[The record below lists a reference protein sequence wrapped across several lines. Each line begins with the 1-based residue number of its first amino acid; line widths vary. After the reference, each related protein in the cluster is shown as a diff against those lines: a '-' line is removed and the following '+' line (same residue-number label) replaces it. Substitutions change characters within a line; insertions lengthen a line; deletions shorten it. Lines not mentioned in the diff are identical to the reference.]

1 MPDGTRGAL
10 RKSAIAAISHP
21 RTFHRHKEVRPR
33 FSSKKTVMIEGIF
46 LAISSSGTICQGRPL
61 KPRMKGGWGDCR
73 DYRLLRRSRLL
84 DQGSPCN
91 PGSQRLSQIE
101 MGESR
106 LRIFQNMAKI
116 EEEKKVNNFVFARKK
131 APIYAQC
138 IIFFGRGLSLFLSG

>member
-21 RTFHRHKEVRPR
+21 RTFHHHKEVRPR
-33 FSSKKTVMIEGIF
+33 F

-106 LRIFQNMAKI
+106 LRIFQNMARI
-116 EEEKKVNNFVFARKK
+116 EEEKKETT
-131 APIYAQC
+131 
-138 IIFFGRGLSLFLSG
+138 LSLLEKRLLYMHKA